1 MLKLNSKKYSV
12 CALLAI
18 LLLSVAASSS
28 VHARGEDLLSPAAS
42 DEDEK
47 PSSDTQNLIMTLNDD
62 ITTQDN
68 LSDEP
73 NLYQTQDDSSAVDDN
88 STLVIAQDDVEGS
101 QQEDNYLIAAHNA
114 PDLGAPIV
122 GIAALLAAV
131 AAIVGVM
138 HIRKRKAD

>member
-1 MLKLNSKKYSV
+1 MLKLNAKKYSV

-28 VHARGEDLLSPAAS
+28 VHARGEDLFSPAAS

-88 STLVIAQDDVEGS
+88 STLVIAQDDAESS

-114 PDLGAPIV
+114 PDLVTPIV
-122 GIAALLAAV
+122 GIVAFLAAV